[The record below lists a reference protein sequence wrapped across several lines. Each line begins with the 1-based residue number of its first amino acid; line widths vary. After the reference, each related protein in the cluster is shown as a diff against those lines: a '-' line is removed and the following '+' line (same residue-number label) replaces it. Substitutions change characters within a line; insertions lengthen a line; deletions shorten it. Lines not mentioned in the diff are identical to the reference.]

1 MSKLMI
7 IDDDQNTVS
16 LLKILFEMD
25 GFEVASFTDRKNI
38 LDDIRA
44 AAPDLV
50 LMDVFIFNQDG
61 TELLKEMRSS
71 TDLTDIRVVMSSGM
85 DLTEKCIAAGAD
97 AFLLKPY
104 TPEML
109 MNVIKN
115 TLAIERNNNGK
126 KL

>member
-1 MSKLMI
+1 MI

-25 GFEVASFTDRKNI
+25 GFEVVSFTDRKNI

-44 AAPDLV
+44 AEPDLV

-71 TDLTDIRVVMSSGM
+71 TDLANVRVVMSSGM

-115 TLAIERNNNGK
+115 TLAIERNNNG
-126 KL
+126 

>member
-44 AAPDLV
+44 TSPDLV

-71 TDLTDIRVVMSSGM
+71 TDLTDVRVVMSSGM